1 MSEHHFF
8 ALGIILGGIC
18 LSASR
23 AKANGCVR
31 CAMLVVKSRATQ
43 HGLEMGVNLWEI
55 YTSLHA
61 LAHNT
66 ARFLLPFLNLIYSKS
81 NLWTQFI
88 IPSWCFSNVS
98 KIQYFTLSCKNIFR
112 YENNY
117 SRFKKKT
124 FGFWKPYYKG
134 KLCLWQISL
143 YIFKVFQKNILQYT

>member
-1 MSEHHFF
+1 MTPNKCVSNHIQQFV

-31 CAMLVVKSRATQ
+31 LCNAAVKSRATQ

-61 LAHNT
+61 LAHNA

-88 IPSWCFSNVS
+88 IPSGCFSNVS
-98 KIQYFTLSCKNIFR
+98 KMQYFTLSFSVMKIITVGW
-112 YENNY
+112 
-117 SRFKKKT
+117 KKKT
-124 FGFWKPYYKG
+124 FGFWKPY
-134 KLCLWQISL
+134 
-143 YIFKVFQKNILQYT
+143 

>member
-1 MSEHHFF
+1 MGEHCSLSNHIQQFV

-31 CAMLVVKSRATQ
+31 LCNAAFKSRATQ

-88 IPSWCFSNVS
+88 IPSSRCFSNVS
-98 KIQYFTLSCKNIFR
+98 KIQYFTFSFSVMKIITVGLKRKLSAS
-112 YENNY
+112 ENHIKEENCAY
-117 SRFKKKT
+117 DK
-124 FGFWKPYYKG
+124 
-134 KLCLWQISL
+134 
-143 YIFKVFQKNILQYT
+143 